1 MKQAVQEIKHQKLS
15 AREGKCQMSVLEAV
29 YLCLPELWPRKCQPG
44 ALYLNTNVPNE
55 RIRLLKSEE
64 ELHEMPENSTNIYR
78 SGIIEKYTDR
88 PTIGRFFALQNLC
101 LVEFAASY
109 YKKNC

>member
-44 ALYLNTNVPNE
+44 ALYLNTNY
-55 RIRLLKSEE
+55 RKLYR
-64 ELHEMPENSTNIYR
+64 STNNW
-78 SGIIEKYTDR
+78 EV
-88 PTIGRFFALQNLC
+88 ALQNLC
-101 LVEFAASY
+101 LLEFAASY